1 MGMRMRVIMA
11 VRMGVDQIAM
21 PVLVSMDISVGMLM
35 DVLMRMTMR
44 MVVAVTVLAVVH
56 WEVSLKRWNRRRC
69 QQLAGEIWPLR
80 LTFECFR
87 TRSFSPI

>member
-1 MGMRMRVIMA
+1 
-11 VRMGVDQIAM
+11 M
-21 PVLVSMDISVGMLM
+21 PVLVSMDMSVGMLM

-87 TRSFSPI
+87 TSILFSDLTGSGSRRSYSMKR